1 MVPVCGMPFLPCAM
15 KNRALVDLL
24 LAAHIWDGR
33 DKKHMQSMQIL
44 LLQQQDVGGQRSAK

>member
-15 KNRALVDLL
+15 KNRALVGLL

-33 DKKHMQSMQIL
+33 DKKHMQTMQIL
-44 LLQQQDVGGQRSAK
+44 LLQQQNVGAQRSAK